1 MSVGTSVDWLALFQ
15 HFASLSL
22 LAVGGVISALP
33 EMHRYLVDESAWLTD
48 VQFVSSIAI
57 AQAAPGPNVLFVAL
71 IGWNVGLNAA
81 SQAPTPGAVPW
92 MALLGMTA
100 SMLGTM
106 LPSSI
111 LAYRAGQW
119 MHRNRGRRSVRGF
132 RAGMA
137 PIVISLMLSTVWLLT
152 SAHDEPS
159 RDWPLW
165 STTVLSAL
173 LMWRTKLHILWL
185 LAAGAL
191 LGAFGL
197 V

>member
-1 MSVGTSVDWLALFQ
+1 MSVDWLALFQ

-22 LAVGGVISALP
+22 LAVGGVISTLP

-48 VQFVSSIAI
+48 AQFVSSIAL

-71 IGWNVGLNAA
+71 IGWNVGLNVE
-81 SQAPTPGAVPW
+81 SQAPTPGGIPW

-100 SMLGTM
+100 SMAGTM

-119 MHRNRGRRSVRGF
+119 IHRNRDRRAVRGF

-137 PIVISLMLSTVWLLT
+137 PIVISLMLSTAWLLT

-159 RDWPLW
+159 QDWSLW
-165 STTVLSAL
+165 LTTALSAL
-173 LMWRTKLHILWL
+173 LMWRTRLHILWL
-185 LAAGAL
+185 LGAGAV